1 MRRGREARP
10 EQRHR
15 ALLAVILVV
24 LVVFAG
30 RLVYVQGLR
39 GEAVAAVALNQRM
52 STSTLPAA
60 RGEITD
66 AKGVSLATS
75 IDGYTVW
82 VDQTQIAAWKRT
94 SDASVE
100 AAGAVDA
107 AKELAPVL
115 KMDAL
120 ELGAKLNGT
129 RHYVVLKRNVPPA
142 VWRALRELGISG
154 VNGDLVPQ
162 RIYPAGNT
170 AGNIVGF
177 VNREGIGLEGLE
189 SKLNK
194 TLTGTDG
201 SYSYERGRGGQAIP
215 GGKREETP
223 AVPGRDVQLTILR
236 DLQWK
241 AQDSLDK
248 AVAATGSDSGS
259 VTVEN
264 VTTGEILAL
273 ADSGS
278 VDPNNPGATDESA
291 RGSRSLRNVFEPGS
305 TAKVITMSAAI
316 ENKLVGPQDHW
327 EVPYAYTTANNQ
339 TFHDSHA
346 HGLLKLTT
354 AGVLAQSSNAGTVM
368 IGQNIPQQVRYDFL
382 SKFGFGKLTGIE
394 LPGESRGI
402 LHPAASW
409 DGRTKYAVLFGQG
422 VSVNAVQA
430 TQVFATIGNGG
441 VRMQPHLIKSIND
454 ATGTGVAT
462 TEPAGTRVVSAT
474 TAATVLKMMESA
486 VNEGTGTA
494 AAIPGYRVAGKTGT
508 AQSWGPGGKRGITA
522 SFIGVAP
529 ADKPKIAVS
538 VIMNNPRSSQWG
550 GTVAAPVFSEV
561 AGYALQMLNVP
572 PSGTKAELYAT
583 TFGEAGSG

>member
-1 MRRGREARP
+1 
-10 EQRHR
+10 
-15 ALLAVILVV
+15 
-24 LVVFAG
+24 
-30 RLVYVQGLR
+30 
-39 GEAVAAVALNQRM
+39 
-52 STSTLPAA
+52 
-60 RGEITD
+60 
-66 AKGVSLATS
+66 
-75 IDGYTVW
+75 
-82 VDQTQIAAWKRT
+82 
-94 SDASVE
+94 
-100 AAGAVDA
+100 
-107 AKELAPVL
+107 
-115 KMDAL
+115 
-120 ELGAKLNGT
+120 
-129 RHYVVLKRNVPPA
+129 
-142 VWRALRELGISG
+142 
-154 VNGDLVPQ
+154 
-162 RIYPAGNT
+162 
-170 AGNIVGF
+170 
-177 VNREGIGLEGLE
+177 
-189 SKLNK
+189 
-194 TLTGTDG
+194 
-201 SYSYERGRGGQAIP
+201 
-215 GGKREETP
+215 
-223 AVPGRDVQLTILR
+223 
-236 DLQWK
+236 
-241 AQDSLDK
+241 
-248 AVAATGSDSGS
+248 
-259 VTVEN
+259 
-264 VTTGEILAL
+264 
-273 ADSGS
+273 
-278 VDPNNPGATDESA
+278 
-291 RGSRSLRNVFEPGS
+291 
-305 TAKVITMSAAI
+305 
-316 ENKLVGPQDHW
+316 
-327 EVPYAYTTANNQ
+327 
-339 TFHDSHA
+339 
-346 HGLLKLTT
+346 
-354 AGVLAQSSNAGTVM
+354 VLAQSSNAGTVM